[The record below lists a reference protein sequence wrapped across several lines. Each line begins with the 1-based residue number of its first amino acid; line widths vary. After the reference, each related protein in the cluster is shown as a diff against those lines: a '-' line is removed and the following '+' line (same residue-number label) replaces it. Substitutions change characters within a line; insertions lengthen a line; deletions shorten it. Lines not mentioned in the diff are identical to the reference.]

1 MRAEKISTKRLIP
14 PASEY
19 KNMKKL
25 VIKTIAYLMIL
36 ALMVLTPSIIIDPYN
51 VFHVSEPRDNGI
63 ESNKSFIKTEYIKR
77 NHENIDSLVFGSSR
91 AGFVDISYLNEKT
104 GCKFYDMASS
114 ECLVSEQVTELRELI
129 KSGFIPK
136 QVLVMVDDISC
147 FVDPALHENML
158 YRVSYPAGGLI
169 DKTEFYLKYCDL
181 ITNFESIK
189 VIKEDKEKKALEAQ
203 KGVDNSFDASTGLT
217 YLDRFYNTGTERLD
231 KISQFDPNEEQY
243 QKGYWVDYYS
253 YRVNEALKDMAD
265 MKALCDSN
273 GIKLTVVTNPLYHLT
288 YEMDL
293 EAGYIDYLRGLAEI
307 TDYYNFSS
315 FSDVTE
321 DYKYY
326 YETSHFTPQVTRMMV
341 DSMTMTSEV
350 YGEGDDVFSLS
361 ELNSKGFG
369 VHVDDKNVDDVI
381 NLLVVQ
387 AGERGINVK
396 TVEN

>member
-1 MRAEKISTKRLIP
+1 MRAEKISAKRLIP

-36 ALMVLTPSIIIDPYN
+36 AIMVLTPSIIIDPYN

-169 DKTEFYLKYCDL
+169 DKAEFYLKYCDL

>member
-1 MRAEKISTKRLIP
+1 
-14 PASEY
+14 
-19 KNMKKL
+19 MKKL

-104 GCKFYDMASS
+104 RCKFYDMASS

-169 DKTEFYLKYCDL
+169 DKAEFYLKYCDL

-381 NLLVVQ
+381 KLLAVQ

>member
-1 MRAEKISTKRLIP
+1 MRAEKISAKRLIP

-36 ALMVLTPSIIIDPYN
+36 ALMVLTPSIIVDPYN

-169 DKTEFYLKYCDL
+169 DKAEFYLKYCDL

-203 KGVDNSFDASTGLT
+203 EGVDNSFDASTRLT

>member
-1 MRAEKISTKRLIP
+1 
-14 PASEY
+14 
-19 KNMKKL
+19 MKKL

-91 AGFVDISYLNEKT
+91 AGFVDISYLNENT

-169 DKTEFYLKYCDL
+169 DKAEFYLKYCDL

-381 NLLVVQ
+381 NLLDVQ